1 MKIII
6 ENLVFKG
13 IHGLTEKEKISS
25 QKFILNIEL
34 ETDKIIPKNDSIE
47 ETIDYR
53 KIRDIAENVILGPH
67 RNLLET
73 ISMQIAERILDDKK
87 INKVKIS
94 ISKPDIW
101 KTGTPKVEVEL
112 CNK

>member
-25 QKFILNIEL
+25 QKFILNIEV
-34 ETDKIIPKNDSIE
+34 ETDKITPKNDSIE

-53 KIRDIAENVILGPH
+53 KIRNIAENVILGPH
-67 RNLLET
+67 QNLLET
-73 ISMQIAERILDDKK
+73 MSMQIAERILDDKK

-101 KTGTPKVEVEL
+101 KTGIPKVEIEL